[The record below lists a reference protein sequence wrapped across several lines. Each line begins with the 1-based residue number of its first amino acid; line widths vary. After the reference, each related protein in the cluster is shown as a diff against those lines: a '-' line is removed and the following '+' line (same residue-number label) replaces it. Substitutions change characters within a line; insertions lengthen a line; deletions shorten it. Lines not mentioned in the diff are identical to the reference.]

1 MLFYLR
7 LPQKTA
13 VGVTEKGSKLVDNDD
28 DDDDDDVDNNNDD
41 YTFINK
47 KRRTNCG
54 RQEEPAILISRFLLR
69 MCRMCIASIRLD
81 FHEEWV
87 ECTKRFVITLVSTFY
102 PAWAVHACF
111 DHLSSETYAKA
122 QRWSKSV

>member
-28 DDDDDDVDNNNDD
+28 DDDDDDVDNNNND

-54 RQEEPAILISRFLLR
+54 RQEEPTILISRFLLR
-69 MCRMCIASIRLD
+69 MCRMYIASIRLD
-81 FHEEWV
+81 FHEE
-87 ECTKRFVITLVSTFY
+87 
-102 PAWAVHACF
+102 
-111 DHLSSETYAKA
+111 
-122 QRWSKSV
+122 

>member
-28 DDDDDDVDNNNDD
+28 DDDDDDDDVDNNNND

-69 MCRMCIASIRLD
+69 MHRMYMASIRLD
-81 FHEEWV
+81 FLEE
-87 ECTKRFVITLVSTFY
+87 
-102 PAWAVHACF
+102 
-111 DHLSSETYAKA
+111 
-122 QRWSKSV
+122 